1 MKSGGH
7 CIPEEFAMPPPL
19 RLLILEDQVI
29 LRKLISRQTG
39 FFSRQATLID
49 EFSDPAEALR
59 SAAENSY
66 DLIITDIGIPGMSGI
81 DFIKN
86 LTAIGYRG
94 ALLIISGY
102 DSRILHAIVRM
113 ARGQGM
119 PSVHF
124 LCKPYSIDQFLHRLN
139 AVFADME
146 QHGATTP
153 LDPQQLW
160 HDCAVAPLALE
171 FRPVLDFE
179 QRQLRAMQVA
189 ALQLPSGVLPLDA
202 GFYHQLASNPQL
214 PVLIL
219 EMVMEQ
225 LVRVLVSIP
234 HSHRQHTPFLLHLD
248 ANCLAH
254 DNLFDRY
261 AALLRQHGL
270 PPGQIGFLLT
280 DGVLAHH
287 SPVCYENIAKLKYF
301 GFHLLA
307 EHLGEGGLTV
317 CNLLGL
323 PLDGVRVAGTTVQQW
338 PQQQQSL
345 LALLQC
351 CGWTTAQLTM
361 TQLDNE
367 ADLAAISEL
376 SGCNVSGE
384 QIALQLGMGEL
395 SSYLEQQQTA
405 GILPG

>member
-1 MKSGGH
+1 
-7 CIPEEFAMPPPL
+7 MPPPL

-39 FFSRQATLID
+39 FFSRQATTID
-49 EFSDPAEALR
+49 EFSNPAEALR

-86 LTAIGYRG
+86 LTAIGCR
-94 ALLIISGY
+94 ASLLIISGY
-102 DSRILHAIVRM
+102 DSRILHAITSM
-113 ARGQGM
+113 ARGQGI
-119 PSVHF
+119 PSVNF
-124 LCKPYSIDQFLHRLN
+124 LRKPYSIDQFLHQLN
-139 AVFADME
+139 AVFSDME
-146 QHGATTP
+146 QLSGSAP
-153 LDPQQLW
+153 LDSQQLW
-160 HDCAVAPLALE
+160 HECAAAPLALE
-171 FRPVLDFE
+171 FRPVLDGE

-189 ALQLPSGVLPLDA
+189 SLQLPSGLLPLDA
-202 GFYHQLASNPQL
+202 GFYRQLTSNPQL

-219 EMVMEQ
+219 EMVMER
-225 LVRVLVSIP
+225 LVQVLVGIP
-234 HSHRQHTPFLLHLD
+234 HSLRQHIPFLLHLD
-248 ANCLAH
+248 ASCLAH

-270 PPGQIGFLLT
+270 VPGQIGFLLA
-280 DGVLAHH
+280 DGLQAHH

-307 EHLGEGGLTV
+307 EQLGEGSLTV

-323 PLDGVRVAGTTVQQW
+323 PLDGVRVTASTLQQW
-338 PQQQQSL
+338 PQRQQSL

-351 CGWTTAQLTM
+351 CGLTTAQLTM

-367 ADLAAISEL
+367 ADLAVISEL

-384 QIALQLGMGEL
+384 HIALQLGVGEL

-405 GILPG
+405 GTLQE

>member
-1 MKSGGH
+1 
-7 CIPEEFAMPPPL
+7 MPPPL

-39 FFSRQATLID
+39 FFSRQATTID

-86 LTAIGYRG
+86 LTAIGCR
-94 ALLIISGY
+94 ASLLIISGY

-124 LCKPYSIDQFLHRLN
+124 LCKPYSIDQFLHQLN
-139 AVFADME
+139 AVFAYME
-146 QHGATTP
+146 QQAGSAP

-160 HDCAVAPLALE
+160 RDCAAAPLALE
-171 FRPVLDFE
+171 FRPVLDSG
-179 QRQLRAMQVA
+179 QRQLRALQVA
-189 ALQLPSGVLPLDA
+189 ALQLPSGLLPLDA
-202 GFYHQLASNPQL
+202 GLYRQLASNPQL

-219 EMVMEQ
+219 EMVMER
-225 LVRVLVSIP
+225 LVQVLVGIP

-248 ANCLAH
+248 ASCLAH
-254 DNLFDRY
+254 DNVFDRY

-270 PPGQIGFLLT
+270 PPGQIGFLLA
-280 DGVLAHH
+280 DGLQAHH

-307 EHLGEGGLTV
+307 EQLGEGGLTV

-323 PLDGVRVAGTTVQQW
+323 PLDGVRVAAATMQQW

-351 CGWTTAQLTM
+351 CGLTTAQLTI
-361 TQLDNE
+361 THLDNE
-367 ADLAAISEL
+367 ADLAAISAL
-376 SGCNVSGE
+376 SGCHVSGE

-405 GILPG
+405 GTLQG